1 MTYYVYDGRVFD
13 DQDDVGDYRDVNP
26 GGTTQRFET
35 LSEANASL
43 SGGMLTGTSTAT
55 SDREYR
61 YVKEP
66 SDLSGGSSRNVW
78 DATKIGV
85 ARGDAGLKELYDSR
99 KEYAQLFDSFNNFKS
114 YMNEIQDLYDS
125 EALSPW
131 YKTQSIREWTD
142 AEYGEGTYD
151 EIREEASEAEAFGEQ
166 DTGVAR
172 LRDDY
177 EAAMAPI
184 REEQFKAF
192 IASPEYQGL
201 SQKYGLNDVVRNQDG
216 DIFAF
221 NGGWPVEIF
230 EVDDHMGPG
239 DYLKVAA
246 AIGLTALAGPYL
258 ASALAPSAGAVGTT
272 IGAAASGAVTSGMSQ
287 LIINGEI
294 DINQLAQAALSAG
307 VSTAAINALEQAGT
321 IEEITEWLDSQV
333 GEFVQLEDGQEFS
346 LNILPGQEPT
356 VTLPSGAVLD
366 YDVFL
371 GLAENVYG
379 SPVVAEISR
388 GLPDW
393 LNTVVDAANPAFEAA
408 RNALQA
414 ANVISGGRTSG
425 GVGSTVTN
433 VEPIN
438 DTTTVV
444 SQLQEAIENAR
455 NEGDDEQVNALQV
468 ELGRYQEGV
477 EEETEEVEVT
487 DPDSSTV
494 DDPDSE
500 LRDTTTTP
508 DTTIDTEENP
518 PGITEEM
525 FNDVVD
531 RVREDGQV
539 QTQEI
544 IDALNALGV
553 ADLPTLAQIKKAFP
567 ELNDVSLEQIKDT
580 VSTLLSNAGLLT
592 TEAFSE
598 AMAGVLTPEQL
609 ATALANLPY
618 GDAQDFIDAISKAG
632 YATPEDVATALKN
645 ADLMSNEDF
654 NTYMEQFRKDVVGD
668 VDALLETALADF
680 PFPDTFTDEQIQQLR
695 DTIVIPES
703 ATMEQIQSALDAL
716 AKQIPAAAPT
726 LEEMKTLFN
735 TELANL
741 NIASPQDVK
750 DALTEFNFSDAQI
763 AQIINALPAG
773 LTVADLGTALKDVVV
788 GEDLDA
794 AITTI
799 TDAIGGLEIASTED
813 IKTLLTE
820 YGFTNA
826 QLQQISQAVN
836 IPESVTLTELRQE
849 LNNLPKN
856 LTAQEVIDLML
867 ASDIATK
874 SDFQTM
880 LDKAFENFAFPDTF
894 TDDQIK
900 QIKDNIIFPET
911 ASMSQIQTAL
921 DKLAEQIPEAGPSLN
936 EIQKLFTDTLGGL
949 SIASPQDVKDAL
961 SEFEFNESQINQI
974 INALPENISNSDLT
988 TALEGIVVGEDLDAA
1003 VTKITGA
1010 IGALNIASPE
1020 DIKTIL
1026 SEYGFTNAQLQQI
1039 VNALPENINK
1049 TDLTNALENV
1059 VVGEDLDTAV
1069 TTITDAISGLAIAS
1083 PDDVRNILT
1092 NYGFTEA
1099 QLNQISGAVTI
1110 PPSATVAEVQQ
1121 IVDSI
1126 PAGLTAEEVSTELS
1140 SQFEGLTRD
1149 ISGVQSGID
1158 QLAED
1163 LGLSTEGLLTAIS
1176 NLGGADGENLTTL
1189 QTNILTGLGD
1199 LSTNLGVDIG
1209 DVVTSVT
1216 GLETGVAEG
1225 IEGLG
1230 LQLTGLGEGI
1240 TDVQGGI
1247 KELAENLGLSTEA
1260 LVLAISNLGTA
1271 TGENLTGLQ
1280 TSILTGLGSLADTL
1294 GVDVGEVVTSV
1305 TTLSTDVA
1313 EGIEGLE
1320 GQLETG
1326 FEGVQGGIDALAEQL
1341 GVSSEDIVTAI
1352 GNLGTLTSEE
1362 LTGFETSVL
1371 TGLTDLAS
1379 TLGLDIGDVV
1389 TSVTDLGTGLT
1400 ENITGL
1406 SEQLTGV
1413 GEAVGGVTTA
1423 VTQGVETLAEALG
1436 VQTDDIE
1443 AAIVTLG
1450 SGLGGELTDLETN
1463 VLLGLTGLADSI
1475 GTDIG
1480 TVVDSITGV
1489 GTGLGENIQ
1498 GLSDTLTEQL
1508 GAGFGGLGG
1517 QLESGFGQLG
1527 QQLGLATLGLF
1538 GLGAKQPTA
1547 QEIAAA
1553 QDKFE
1558 FKPFE
1563 ETARP
1568 RQVQQV
1574 VQSAP
1579 VKQQP
1584 TALEQINQFIGRQTS
1599 TPQVKPINQGMF
1611 TGDPN
1616 RKLA

>member
-13 DQDDVGDYRDVNP
+13 DQDDLGDYRDVNP

-43 SGGMLTGTSTAT
+43 SGGMLTGTSTSA
-55 SDREYR
+55 
-61 YVKEP
+61 EP
-66 SDLSGGSSRNVW
+66 AQYYITNAEEANTKGGDVGGPGIFM
-78 DATKIGV
+78 AGITKV
-85 ARGDAGLKELYDSR
+85 DEAGLKSYYDSMAPLQNTFGSYENF
-99 KEYAQLFDSFNNFKS
+99 KNYSTEYAQIVNSALENNNAWFDIPEADSDYFQAEANLDQEALEASDIDYGALAANQAVGSIYSYLGLDNITYTAPDGTTQTADATEGYQLFTDEANQGNSI
-114 YMNEIQDLYDS
+114 YLYDLIHGSDAYNALTSKYNVPTGS
-125 EALSPW
+125 EDREFIGEDGDLWRADWNGSGYVTTKIRKIDSGFGLDDFVKITATMFLTAGAGAAFAAVGVSSGMVSAALSNAVG
-131 YKTQSIREWTD
+131 Q
-142 AEYGEGTYD
+142 AVL
-151 EIREEASEAEAFGEQ
+151 
-166 DTGVAR
+166 TG
-172 LRDDY
+172 
-177 EAAMAPI
+177 
-184 REEQFKAF
+184 
-192 IASPEYQGL
+192 
-201 SQKYGLNDVVRNQDG
+201 
-216 DIFAF
+216 
-221 NGGWPVEIF
+221 
-230 EVDDHMGPG
+230 EVDLNNM
-239 DYLKVAA
+239 V
-246 AIGLTALAGPYL
+246 
-258 ASALAPSAGAVGTT
+258 
-272 IGAAASGAVTSGMSQ
+272 
-287 LIINGEI
+287 E
-294 DINQLAQAALSAG
+294 AALSAG

-393 LNTVVDAANPAFEAA
+393 LNTVVSAAEPAFEAA

-414 ANVISGGRTSG
+414 ANVISGGTTSG
-425 GVGSTVTN
+425 GVGSIVTN
-433 VEPIN
+433 VEAIN
-438 DTTTVV
+438 DTTTIV

-468 ELGRYQEGV
+468 ELDRYQEGV
-477 EEETEEVEVT
+477 EEETEEVEAT

-508 DTTIDTEENP
+508 DTTTDTEENP

-544 IDALNALGV
+544 IDALTALGV
-553 ADLPTLAQIKKAFP
+553 ADLPTLAQIQEAFP
-567 ELNDVSLEQIKDT
+567 ELNDVSLEQINDT
-580 VSTLLSNAGLLT
+580 VSTLLSDAGLLT

-618 GDAQDFIDAISKAG
+618 GDAEDFIEAISNAG
-632 YATPEDVATALKN
+632 YATPEDVATALNN

-654 NTYMEQFRKDVVGD
+654 NTYMEQFREDVVGD
-668 VDALLETALADF
+668 VGALLETALADF

-695 DTIVIPES
+695 DSIVIPES

-716 AKQIPAAAPT
+716 AEQIPAAAPT
-726 LEEMKTLFN
+726 LEEMQTLFN

-741 NIASPQDVK
+741 DIASPQDVR
-750 DALTEFNFSDAQI
+750 DALAEFNFSDAQI
-763 AQIINALPAG
+763 AQIINALP
-773 LTVADLGTALKDVVV
+773 
-788 GEDLDA
+788 
-794 AITTI
+794 
-799 TDAIGGLEIASTED
+799 
-813 IKTLLTE
+813 
-820 YGFTNA
+820 
-826 QLQQISQAVN
+826 
-836 IPESVTLTELRQE
+836 
-849 LNNLPKN
+849 
-856 LTAQEVIDLML
+856 
-867 ASDIATK
+867 
-874 SDFQTM
+874 
-880 LDKAFENFAFPDTF
+880 
-894 TDDQIK
+894 
-900 QIKDNIIFPET
+900 
-911 ASMSQIQTAL
+911 
-921 DKLAEQIPEAGPSLN
+921 
-936 EIQKLFTDTLGGL
+936 
-949 SIASPQDVKDAL
+949 
-961 SEFEFNESQINQI
+961 
-974 INALPENISNSDLT
+974 
-988 TALEGIVVGEDLDAA
+988 
-1003 VTKITGA
+1003 
-1010 IGALNIASPE
+1010 
-1020 DIKTIL
+1020 
-1026 SEYGFTNAQLQQI
+1026 
-1039 VNALPENINK
+1039 ENINK
-1049 TDLTNALENV
+1049 TDLANALENV

-1199 LSTNLGVDIG
+1199 LSTNLGLDIG

-1216 GLETGVAEG
+1216 DLEAGVAEG

-1247 KELAENLGLSTEA
+1247 EELAENLGLSTEA

-1413 GEAVGGVTTA
+1413 EEAVGGVTTA

>member
-1 MTYYVYDGRVFD
+1 MAYYIYDGRVFD
-13 DQDDVGDYRDVNP
+13 DRDDLNDYRDINP

-43 SGGMLTGTSTAT
+43 SSGMLTGTSTSA
-55 SDREYR
+55 
-61 YVKEP
+61 EP
-66 SDLSGGSSRNVW
+66 AQYYITNAEEANTKGGDVGGPGIFM
-78 DATKIGV
+78 AGITKV
-85 ARGDAGLKELYDSR
+85 DEAGLKSYYDSMAPLQNTFGSYENF
-99 KEYAQLFDSFNNFKS
+99 KNYSTEYAQIVNAVLEDNNAWFDIPEADSDYFQAEANLDQEALEASDIDYGALAANQAVGSIYSYLGLDNITYTAPDGTTQTADATEGYQLFTDEANQGNSI
-114 YMNEIQDLYDS
+114 YLYDLIHGSDAYNALTSKYNVPTGS
-125 EALSPW
+125 EDREFIGEDGDLWRADWNGSGYVTTKIRKIDSGFGLDDFVKITATMFLTAGAGAAFAAVGVSSGMVSAALSNAVG
-131 YKTQSIREWTD
+131 Q
-142 AEYGEGTYD
+142 AVL
-151 EIREEASEAEAFGEQ
+151 
-166 DTGVAR
+166 TG
-172 LRDDY
+172 
-177 EAAMAPI
+177 
-184 REEQFKAF
+184 
-192 IASPEYQGL
+192 
-201 SQKYGLNDVVRNQDG
+201 
-216 DIFAF
+216 
-221 NGGWPVEIF
+221 
-230 EVDDHMGPG
+230 EVDLNNM
-239 DYLKVAA
+239 V
-246 AIGLTALAGPYL
+246 
-258 ASALAPSAGAVGTT
+258 
-272 IGAAASGAVTSGMSQ
+272 
-287 LIINGEI
+287 E
-294 DINQLAQAALSAG
+294 AALSAG

-393 LNTVVDAANPAFEAA
+393 LNTVVSAAEPAFEAA

-414 ANVISGGRTSG
+414 ANVISGGTTSG
-425 GVGSTVTN
+425 GVGSIVTN
-433 VEPIN
+433 VEAIN
-438 DTTTVV
+438 DTTTIV

-468 ELGRYQEGV
+468 ELDRYQEGV
-477 EEETEEVEVT
+477 EEETEEVEAT

-508 DTTIDTEENP
+508 DTTTDTEENP

-544 IDALNALGV
+544 IDALTALGV
-553 ADLPTLAQIKKAFP
+553 ADLPTLAQIQEAFP
-567 ELNDVSLEQIKDT
+567 ELNDVSLEQINDT
-580 VSTLLSNAGLLT
+580 VSTLLSDAGLLT

-618 GDAQDFIDAISKAG
+618 GDAEDFIEAISNAG
-632 YATPEDVATALKN
+632 YATPEDVATALNN

-654 NTYMEQFRKDVVGD
+654 NTYMEQFREDVVGD
-668 VDALLETALADF
+668 VGALLETALADF

-695 DTIVIPES
+695 DSIVIPES

-716 AKQIPAAAPT
+716 AEQIPAAAPT
-726 LEEMKTLFN
+726 LEEMQTLFN
-735 TELANL
+735 TEFSELD
-741 NIASPQDVK
+741 IASPQDVK
-750 DALTEFNFSDAQI
+750 DALAEFNFSDAQI
-763 AQIINALPAG
+763 AQIINALP
-773 LTVADLGTALKDVVV
+773 
-788 GEDLDA
+788 
-794 AITTI
+794 
-799 TDAIGGLEIASTED
+799 
-813 IKTLLTE
+813 
-820 YGFTNA
+820 
-826 QLQQISQAVN
+826 
-836 IPESVTLTELRQE
+836 
-849 LNNLPKN
+849 
-856 LTAQEVIDLML
+856 
-867 ASDIATK
+867 
-874 SDFQTM
+874 
-880 LDKAFENFAFPDTF
+880 
-894 TDDQIK
+894 
-900 QIKDNIIFPET
+900 
-911 ASMSQIQTAL
+911 
-921 DKLAEQIPEAGPSLN
+921 
-936 EIQKLFTDTLGGL
+936 
-949 SIASPQDVKDAL
+949 
-961 SEFEFNESQINQI
+961 
-974 INALPENISNSDLT
+974 
-988 TALEGIVVGEDLDAA
+988 
-1003 VTKITGA
+1003 
-1010 IGALNIASPE
+1010 
-1020 DIKTIL
+1020 
-1026 SEYGFTNAQLQQI
+1026 
-1039 VNALPENINK
+1039 ENINK
-1049 TDLTNALENV
+1049 TDLANALENV

-1216 GLETGVAEG
+1216 DLETGVAEG

-1247 KELAENLGLSTEA
+1247 EELAENLGLSTEA

-1413 GEAVGGVTTA
+1413 EEAVGGVTTA

>member
-1 MTYYVYDGRVFD
+1 MAYYIYDGRVFD
-13 DQDDVGDYRDVNP
+13 DQDDLNDYRDVNP

-43 SGGMLTGTSTAT
+43 SSGMLTGTSTSA
-55 SDREYR
+55 
-61 YVKEP
+61 EP
-66 SDLSGGSSRNVW
+66 AQYYITNAEEANTKGGDVGGPGIFM
-78 DATKIGV
+78 AGITKV
-85 ARGDAGLKELYDSR
+85 DEAGLKSYYDSMAPLQNTFGSYENF
-99 KEYAQLFDSFNNFKS
+99 KNYSTEYAQIVNSALENNNAWFDIPEADSDYFQAEANLDQEALEASDIDYGALAANQAVGSIYSYLGLDNITYTAPDGTTQTADATEGYQLFTDEANQGNSI
-114 YMNEIQDLYDS
+114 YLYDLIHGSDAYNALTSKYNVPTGS
-125 EALSPW
+125 EDREFIGEDGDLWRADWNGSGYVTTKIRKIDSGFGLDDFVKITAVMFLTAGAGAAFAAAGVSSGMVSAALSNAVG
-131 YKTQSIREWTD
+131 Q
-142 AEYGEGTYD
+142 AVL
-151 EIREEASEAEAFGEQ
+151 
-166 DTGVAR
+166 TG
-172 LRDDY
+172 
-177 EAAMAPI
+177 
-184 REEQFKAF
+184 
-192 IASPEYQGL
+192 
-201 SQKYGLNDVVRNQDG
+201 
-216 DIFAF
+216 
-221 NGGWPVEIF
+221 
-230 EVDDHMGPG
+230 EVDLSNM
-239 DYLKVAA
+239 V
-246 AIGLTALAGPYL
+246 
-258 ASALAPSAGAVGTT
+258 
-272 IGAAASGAVTSGMSQ
+272 
-287 LIINGEI
+287 E
-294 DINQLAQAALSAG
+294 AALSAG

-321 IEEITEWLDSQV
+321 VEEITEWLDSQV

-393 LNTVVDAANPAFEAA
+393 LNTVVSAAEPAFEAA

-414 ANVISGGRTSG
+414 ANVISGGTTSG
-425 GVGSTVTN
+425 GVGSIVTN

-438 DTTTVV
+438 DTTTIV

-468 ELGRYQEGV
+468 ELDRYQEGV
-477 EEETEEVEVT
+477 EEETEEVEAT

-508 DTTIDTEENP
+508 DTTTDTEENP

-553 ADLPTLAQIKKAFP
+553 ADLPTLSQIQQAFP
-567 ELNDVSLEQIKDT
+567 ELNDVSLEQINDT

-618 GDAQDFIDAISKAG
+618 GDAEDFIEAISNAG
-632 YATPEDVATALKN
+632 YATPEDVATALNN

-654 NTYMEQFRKDVVGD
+654 NTYMEQFREDIVGD
-668 VDALLETALADF
+668 VGALLETALADF

-695 DTIVIPES
+695 DSIVIPES

-716 AKQIPAAAPT
+716 AEQIPAAPT
-726 LEEMKTLFN
+726 LEEMQTLFN

-741 NIASPQDVK
+741 DIASPQDVR
-750 DALTEFNFSDAQI
+750 DALAEFNFSDAQI
-763 AQIINALPAG
+763 AQIIDALPEG
-773 LTVADLGTALKDVVV
+773 LSVADLGTALEDVVV

-794 AITTI
+794 A
-799 TDAIGGLEIASTED
+799 
-813 IKTLLTE
+813 
-820 YGFTNA
+820 
-826 QLQQISQAVN
+826 
-836 IPESVTLTELRQE
+836 
-849 LNNLPKN
+849 
-856 LTAQEVIDLML
+856 
-867 ASDIATK
+867 
-874 SDFQTM
+874 
-880 LDKAFENFAFPDTF
+880 
-894 TDDQIK
+894 
-900 QIKDNIIFPET
+900 
-911 ASMSQIQTAL
+911 
-921 DKLAEQIPEAGPSLN
+921 
-936 EIQKLFTDTLGGL
+936 
-949 SIASPQDVKDAL
+949 
-961 SEFEFNESQINQI
+961 
-974 INALPENISNSDLT
+974 
-988 TALEGIVVGEDLDAA
+988 
-1003 VTKITGA
+1003 
-1010 IGALNIASPE
+1010 
-1020 DIKTIL
+1020 
-1026 SEYGFTNAQLQQI
+1026 
-1039 VNALPENINK
+1039 
-1049 TDLTNALENV
+1049 
-1059 VVGEDLDTAV
+1059 V
-1069 TTITDAISGLAIAS
+1069 TTITEVIGGLAIAS

-1216 GLETGVAEG
+1216 DLEAGVAEG

-1247 KELAENLGLSTEA
+1247 EELAENLGLSTEA

-1413 GEAVGGVTTA
+1413 EEAVGGVTTA

-1498 GLSDTLTEQL
+1498 SLSDTLTEQL